1 MIYQRRWRYK
11 VIAAC
16 LILLFYLY
24 YLNAPESST
33 PYVDV
38 VTDPVTVTKEP
49 WTQLCHDPSPTY
61 NPPNHNRFKWRK
73 LRIKHPVT
81 SFIQLPTEAPSPLPP
96 IQHVFEAQAAER
108 IALQAQRQA
117 EVKKVFQRGWKSY
130 KQMAWLHDEL
140 SPKSGAPQNTFGGWG
155 ATLVDSLDTLWIM
168 GLKDEFEEAV
178 AAAATID
185 FSPEKTSQETI
196 NMFETTIRYLGGF
209 LSAFDLTDCK
219 DRRLLDKAVELGDM
233 IYASFDTKNR
243 MPVTRW
249 SPQKA
254 MKGKKQHPADKGI
267 IAEVA
272 SSSMELTRLS
282 QLTGDMRWFDAI
294 QRITNI
300 LDEQQNKTNLP
311 GLWPV
316 GCSPLS
322 ADFTRDSTFT
332 LGSMADSAYEYL
344 PKMYALLGGTDAAA
358 QYARLY
364 SHAMNTAM
372 EHLFF
377 RPVVPDNADILVS
390 GQTRVPSASST
401 PHLEPGGQHLTCYIG
416 GTLAL
421 GGRLLSNKTHIEVGR
436 KLTDGCVWTYRNTPT
451 GLMPEE
457 FRMQACDSSSSCEFD
472 KERWK
477 SDHGSQHP
485 GFTSIK
491 DSHYKLRPEAIES
504 VFYLYRITGD
514 PKLQDVAWEMFQAIE
529 KHTRTD
535 LANAALRDV
544 MDPDRGREDSMESF
558 WFGETLKYFYLVF
571 SDPGLIS
578 LDDFVFNTEAHP
590 FRIPK
595 P

>member
-11 VIAAC
+11 IIAAC

-38 VTDPVTVTKEP
+38 ITDPLTEEP
-49 WTQLCHDPSPTY
+49 WTQSCYEPSPTY
-61 NPPNHNRFKWRK
+61 KPPNHNRFKWRK
-73 LRIKHPVT
+73 LRIKYPVT
-81 SFIQLPTEAPSPLPP
+81 SFIQLPTEAPSSLPP
-96 IQHVFEAQAAER
+96 IQHAFEAQTAESTT
-108 IALQAQRQA
+108 LQAQRQA
-117 EVKKVFQRGWKSY
+117 EVRKVFQRGWKSY

-140 SPKSGAPQNTFGGWG
+140 SPKSGAPKNTFGGWG

-185 FSPEKTSQETI
+185 FSPEKASQETI

-209 LSAFDLTDCK
+209 LSAYDLTDCK

-254 MKGKKQHPADKGI
+254 MKRKKQYPAENGI

-322 ADFTRDSTFT
+322 ADFTSDSTFT

-390 GQTRVPSASST
+390 GQTRVLSASST
-401 PHLEPGGQHLTCYIG
+401 PRLEPGGQHLTCYIG

-457 FRMQACDSSSSCEFD
+457 FRMQACDSPSSCEFD
-472 KERWK
+472 EERWV
-477 SDHGSQHP
+477 SDHGAKHP
-485 GFTSIK
+485 GFTWIK

-529 KHTRTD
+529 KHTRTE

-544 MDPDRGREDSMESF
+544 MDPDLGREDSMESF
-558 WFGETLKYFYLVF
+558 WFGETLKYFYLIF
-571 SDPGLIS
+571 SDPGFIS
-578 LDDFVFNTEAHP
+578 LDEFVFNTEAHP

-595 P
+595 G